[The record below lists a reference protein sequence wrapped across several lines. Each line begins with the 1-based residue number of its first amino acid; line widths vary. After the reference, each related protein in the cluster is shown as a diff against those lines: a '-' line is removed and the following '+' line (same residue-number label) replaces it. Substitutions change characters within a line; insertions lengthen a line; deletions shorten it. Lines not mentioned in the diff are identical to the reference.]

1 MDELEVKR
9 DAPRSDVYLS
19 GLTETLT
26 DELGGAR
33 RRGGRLKRCIH
44 GPGCSP
50 VLGEADRACALRAE
64 HGIGQL

>member
-26 DELGGAR
+26 NELGG
-33 RRGGRLKRCIH
+33 GQ
-44 GPGCSP
+44 
-50 VLGEADRACALRAE
+50 GEE
-64 HGIGQL
+64 EEG

>member
-26 DELGGAR
+26 NELGGGGKEKRRKAEEAHPRAR
-33 RRGGRLKRCIH
+33 LLSHPGRGR
-44 GPGCSP
+44 
-50 VLGEADRACALRAE
+50 
-64 HGIGQL
+64 